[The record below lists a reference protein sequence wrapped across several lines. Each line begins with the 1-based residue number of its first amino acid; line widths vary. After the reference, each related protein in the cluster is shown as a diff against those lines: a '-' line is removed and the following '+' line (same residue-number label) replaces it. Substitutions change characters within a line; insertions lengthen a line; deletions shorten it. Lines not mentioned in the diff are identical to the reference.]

1 MDTLLVGKLSPRRR
15 RAVALLGSAP
25 LVGAAGFQVALARGA
40 PHGDAVWGGRA
51 PTVDGVLTPLYR
63 VAAVGQG
70 AVLVAMAWVVLG
82 RGGLLDVPGLSP
94 GALRRA
100 TWGVAGFMA
109 LNTLSNLASPHPLER
124 RMGAATAVVALAS
137 ARLAAFSGSAEG
149 VWTADR

>member
-51 PTVDGVLTPLYR
+51 QTVDGVLTPAYR
-63 VAAVGQG
+63 RAAVAQAGI
-70 AVLVAMAWVVLG
+70 LLAMAWVLLG
-82 RGGLLDVPGLSP
+82 RGGFVEVPGLSP
-94 GALRRA
+94 RGLRRA
-100 TWGVAGFMA
+100 VWGVSGFMA
-109 LNTLSNLASPHPLER
+109 LNTVANVASPHPLER
-124 RMGAATAVVALAS
+124 RMGAATLVVALSS
-137 ARLAAFSGSAEG
+137 ARLAVGSAEG